1 MGWSAGYIKV
11 RLPIAP
17 FAILML
23 EDFDAA
29 ESADATVV
37 LIVAKS
43 QLYGG
48 LYLLALVTFALLWL
62 LPPWWRWIA
71 GFCVA
76 MVLIAALSMARALH
90 ILHRANRFYRRG
102 DRVLL
107 HHRLMNAATSFLL
120 SYALAGVWMGLPA
133 SFIAVLAAAVLNF
146 FHYAGYHASA
156 ERITARS
163 KSVRPHD
170 HIQ

>member
-1 MGWSAGYIKV
+1 M
-11 RLPIAP
+11 AP
-17 FAILML
+17 FAVLML

-29 ESADATVV
+29 ETADATVV

-43 QLYGG
+43 QLYVG

-107 HHRLMNAATSFLL
+107 HHRLMNARPPL
-120 SYALAGVWMGLPA
+120 SCFRMHWRASGWDCQPHLSRYLPPP
-133 SFIAVLAAAVLNF
+133 S
-146 FHYAGYHASA
+146 
-156 ERITARS
+156 
-163 KSVRPHD
+163 
-170 HIQ
+170 